1 MGVVARPINI
11 DSTINQREFID
22 SATAAARLGIKLP
35 TLYAYVSRGLLS
47 SAGASRA
54 GGHVYRLSDIDRLAE
69 RVRAR
74 RGHAA
79 VAGHALRFGDPV
91 LSSELTKVHTDGPH
105 YRGQPAL
112 ALVSRKA
119 SFEEVVQLLWGEP
132 KQVARR
138 QRISSDVTAGLRSAR
153 GRDCDGLGRLLRVS
167 TWLAT
172 TSDRV
177 WEPIDFIRVAARY
190 GGPAIVKAGGSVA
203 ATVAG
208 AFELNLSP
216 LKLEALEAALILL
229 ADHELNASTF
239 ACRVAASTGAREEV
253 ALLAGLAA
261 LTGPKHGAASSVVLA
276 FLHQSKG
283 LKPLKLLQA
292 LSTSGQAL
300 PGFSHPLYPQGDPRF
315 APLFEAAQ
323 RIAPRAS
330 ALKRVHELIRWAARV
345 RDERPNVDLGLAA
358 LTLALGASTE
368 LAPFLFAIGRMA
380 GWFAHAREQTEQ
392 GVLLRPRARY
402 TGR

>member
-1 MGVVARPINI
+1 VEAVVRPINI

-22 SATAAARLGIKLP
+22 SATAASRLGIKLP

-54 GGHVYRLSDIDRLAE
+54 GGHIYRLSDVERLAE

-79 VAGHALRFGDPV
+79 VAVHALRFGDPV

-105 YRGQPAL
+105 YRGESAV

-119 SFEEVVQLLWGEP
+119 SFEEVVQLLWGAP
-132 KQVARR
+132 KPSA
-138 QRISSDVTAGLRSAR
+138 AGLRSAPSMTAALRAAR
-153 GRDCDGLGRLLRVS
+153 GRAGDGLGRLLRV
-167 TWLAT
+167 TTRLAT
-172 TSDRV
+172 TSEHA
-177 WEPIDFIRVAARY
+177 WQPLEFIQLAARF
-190 GGPAIVKAGGSVA
+190 GGLRIVKRAKSIA
-203 ATVAG
+203 ATVAD
-208 AFELNLSP
+208 AFDLPASSATHA
-216 LKLEALEAALILL
+216 ALEAALVLL

-261 LTGPKHGAASSVVLA
+261 LTGPKHGTASSLVLA
-276 FLHQSKG
+276 FLQQSKG
-283 LKPLKLLQA
+283 IQPRKLVQTLNV
-292 LSTSGQAL
+292 TGQAL

-315 APLFEAAQ
+315 PPLFTAAQ
-323 RIAPRAS
+323 QLAPRATT
-330 ALKRVHELIRWAARV
+330 LKRVQTLMHEAARL

-358 LTLALGASTE
+358 LTLALGAPPE

-380 GWFAHAREQTEQ
+380 GWFAHAREQREQ